1 MLYSSSRMVDGYDL
15 LIKAQFSETMD
26 ALEFN
31 LEDVLESIEAE
42 KRFDV
47 RERLLERIAFLIYQD
62 SNFGLLPI
70 NAPTESVSSCINRL
84 CKSTFSFPIENET
97 FVGPC
102 TYFSSSNH
110 TKERILCATLL
121 TTPKEDLPNLLEFS
135 FAYPSSAC
143 LAEKLLDSD
152 ERFLTSILALLPLI
166 ESLDRSSVFHPVSVF
181 LESIHLINY
190 DCEVLIDW
198 LNSELAAS
206 SLILRVLKSNC
217 NETTRQF
224 WTNYKPVKTPP
235 STYTTTFRDEPTIKS
250 ATSKP
255 IISLKIIEIVG
266 DQEMTKNLNLRA
278 IETKKVAT
286 KKPKILKNSGKFEK
300 WIEMVLEIRA
310 RLRRLLAANLVA
322 KKLDLI
328 LKWCDKFCDIFDNE

>member
-1 MLYSSSRMVDGYDL
+1 MVDGYDL

-84 CKSTFSFPIENET
+84 CKSTFSFPI
-97 FVGPC
+97 
-102 TYFSSSNH
+102 
-110 TKERILCATLL
+110 
-121 TTPKEDLPNLLEFS
+121 DLPNLLEFS

-217 NETTRQF
+217 NVTTRQF
-224 WTNYKPVKTPP
+224 WTNYKPAKTPP

-300 WIEMVLEIRA
+300 WIEMVLELRA

>member
-1 MLYSSSRMVDGYDL
+1 MVDGYDL
-15 LIKAQFSETMD
+15 LIKAQCSETMEAFD
-26 ALEFN
+26 
-31 LEDVLESIEAE
+31 LEDVLKALETE
-42 KRFDV
+42 KRLDV

-70 NAPTESVSSCINRL
+70 NAPPESVSSCINRL
-84 CKSTFSFPIENET
+84 CKSSTFPIENET

-102 TYFSSSNH
+102 TSYSSSSNH
-110 TKERILCATLL
+110 SKERILCATLL
-121 TTPKEDLPNLLEFS
+121 TTPKEDLPNHLES
-135 FAYPSSAC
+135 LESSYAYPSTAS
-143 LAEKLLDSD
+143 LAEKLLDND

-166 ESLDRSSVFHPVSVF
+166 ETLDRSSVFHPVSLF
-181 LESIHLINY
+181 LESLHLIGY

-224 WTNYKPVKTPP
+224 WTSYKPAKTPP
-235 STYTTTFRDEPTIKS
+235 TTYNNVFLDEPTIKS

-266 DQEMTKNLNLRA
+266 DQEMTKSLHLRA
-278 IETKKVAT
+278 IETKKLAT

-300 WIEMVLEIRA
+300 WIEMVLELRA